1 MFSFLFKR
9 VLFIVPVFFAVT
21 FLTFSLIHAIPGG
34 PFDGEKEMPVAVRQK
49 LEEKYGLDQPL
60 LRQYVRYIR
69 GVFHGDFGPSYKYSD
84 WSVAELMRSKIKVSF
99 ELGTYGMIFALLFGV
114 LGGVICARYRGRWPE
129 KMIDGFST
137 LGLCLPAFIVGPLLV
152 YFFGIKLRWCAVAG
166 WEDISQKI
174 LPTVTIGVLYAAYIA
189 QLARNGLLQVL
200 DKPYILAAR
209 ARGISERRI
218 LWIHVLR
225 NGLLSVVAYMG
236 PAFAGIISGAIV
248 TETVFQISGLGRLF
262 IQAITNRDG
271 MLILGIVNFCSLA
284 VIVCCSITDCV
295 QAWLNPKIRL
305 Q

>member
-49 LEEKYGLDQPL
+49 LEEKYGLNQPL
-60 LRQYVRYIR
+60 LRQYGRYIR

-84 WSVAELMRSKIKVSF
+84 WSVAELMYSKIKVSF

-114 LGGVICARYRGRWPE
+114 LGGVICARYRRRWPE
-129 KMIDGFST
+129 KMVDGLST

-166 WEDISQKI
+166 WESFSQKI

-248 TETVFQISGLGRLF
+248 TETVFQIPGLGRLF